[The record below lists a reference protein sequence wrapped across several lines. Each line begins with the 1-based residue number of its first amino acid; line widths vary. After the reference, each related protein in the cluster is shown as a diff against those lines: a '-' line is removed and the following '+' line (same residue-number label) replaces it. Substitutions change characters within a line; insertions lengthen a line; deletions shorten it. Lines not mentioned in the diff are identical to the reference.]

1 MTRCT
6 GRGAVPIINCNDTA
20 CFGENRRWELK
31 QLRRSVQQ
39 QVVACIDNDETA
51 AVIAA
56 LVHPRYLLI
65 FTSVE
70 G

>member
-6 GRGAVPIINCNDTA
+6 GRGAGSITNCNGTA
-20 CFGENRRWELK
+20 SFEENHRWELK
-31 QLRRSVQQ
+31 QLRSSVQQ
-39 QVVACIDNDETA
+39 QVVACIDNDGTA

-70 G
+70 D

>member
-6 GRGAVPIINCNDTA
+6 GRGAVPITNCNGPA
-20 CFGENRRWELK
+20 SFEENHRWELK
-31 QLRRSVQQ
+31 QLRSSVQQ
-39 QVVACIDNDETA
+39 QVVACIDSDGTA

>member
-6 GRGAVPIINCNDTA
+6 GRGAVPITNCNDTA
-20 CFGENRRWELK
+20 SFEENHRWELK
-31 QLRRSVQQ
+31 QLRSSVQQ
-39 QVVACIDNDETA
+39 QVVACIDNDGTA

-70 G
+70 D